1 MAGVSV
7 NGDERFMRLALDE
20 ARSARRDGEV
30 PVGALV
36 TRDDEVLGVG
46 RNSPIRAIDPTA
58 HAEMVALRA
67 AAAREGNY
75 RLVGATLYCT
85 VEPCLMCIGAALH
98 ARIARIVWAAS
109 DPKIGA
115 VSRFEAM
122 VTAGADFNHRFETCS
137 GVLADESVALL
148 RSFFRERRKDGGSE
162 ERRTGDPGSD
172 DGSVER

>member
-1 MAGVSV
+1 M

-20 ARSARRDGEV
+20 ARAARRDGEV

-36 TRDDEVLGVG
+36 TRGDEVLGVG

-85 VEPCLMCIGAALH
+85 VEPCLMCVGAALH

-115 VSRFEAM
+115 VSRFGEM

-137 GVLADESVALL
+137 GVLADESAALL
-148 RSFFRERRKDGGSE
+148 RSFFRERRQDGATE

>member
-1 MAGVSV
+1 M

-20 ARSARRDGEV
+20 ARAARRDGEV

-36 TRDDEVLGVG
+36 TRGGEVLGVG
-46 RNSPIRAIDPTA
+46 RNGPIRAVDPTA
-58 HAEMVALRA
+58 HAEMVAIRA
-67 AAAREGNY
+67 AALRLGNY

-98 ARIARIVWAAS
+98 ARIARVVWAAS

-115 VSRFEAM
+115 VARFDSM
-122 VTAGADFNHRFETCS
+122 VAAGADFNHRFETCA
-137 GVLADESVALL
+137 GVLAVESADLL
-148 RSFFRERRKDGGSE
+148 RSFFRERRDAGGPDELRSGNP
-162 ERRTGDPGSD
+162 ERD